1 MTSIMINLHGDL
13 WEDKFMSG
21 HCGLLTSLMKT
32 LRNFLEQDEEGR
44 KFGWQENLL
53 KKKGDKGIWRW
64 EGNYTSIW

>member
-1 MTSIMINLHGDL
+1 
-13 WEDKFMSG
+13 MSG

-53 KKKGDKGIWRW
+53 KKKGDKGI
-64 EGNYTSIW
+64 